1 MAADATGRV
10 VVAGPIE
17 GTAIGNLLIQAYG
30 LSRLKS
36 HPEIRQVVRD
46 SFPIEIFQPQPHPMW
61 EEAWKRFQKLR
72 TLEGNKKI

>member
-1 MAADATGRV
+1 

-30 LSRLKS
+30 LGRLKS
-36 HPEIRQVVRD
+36 HQEIRQVVRA
-46 SFPIEIFQPQPHPMW
+46 SFPIETFQPQSNPLW

-72 TLEGNKKI
+72 TLKGN